1 MDNFQALRAQ
11 IRAYLIFVILI
22 ENILLV
28 GGIWFTVRYLNVSLN
43 DVAIGAYGVSA
54 IMTFII
60 TFAAADYALIP
71 LKAIWQAV
79 VHLVPTEDGVAAPD
93 IDKMVV
99 GRTLVASLTAQIYQI
114 VTVAEHSESVAAKH
128 SSDLSAD

>member
-28 GGIWFTVRYLNVSLN
+28 GGIWFVVKYLGISL
-43 DVAIGAYGVSA
+43 DAVALGAYGVSV

-79 VHLVPTEDGVAAPD
+79 VHLVPNEDGVPAPD
-93 IDKMVV
+93 INKMVV

-114 VTVAEHSESVAAKH
+114 VTVADIPKV
-128 SSDLSAD
+128 LPLNTLPI